1 MPDTIRILCVDDEVN
16 ILNTIRRQLCDMD
29 VDVYSTL
36 SAEEGLQFMRRA
48 GRVHV
53 VISDYRM
60 TGMNGIEFLASVSHE
75 WPATTR
81 ILLSGFADVNTV
93 QEALAQGQLFA
104 LLHKP
109 WKAAELIKTIT
120 EAIALSLEKQHHLFP
135 PISE

>member
-1 MPDTIRILCVDDEVN
+1 MPDKIRILCVDDEVN

-29 VDVYSTL
+29 IDVHSAL
-36 SAEEGLQFMRRA
+36 SAEEGLQFMRRT

-53 VISDYRM
+53 VVSDYRM
-60 TGMNGIEFLASVSHE
+60 TGMNGIEFLTSVLHE

-93 QEALAQGQLFA
+93 QEALAHGQLFA

-120 EAIALSLEKQHHLFP
+120 EAISLSHEKQHTLFP

>member
-1 MPDTIRILCVDDEVN
+1 MPDKIRILCVDDEVN

-29 VDVYSTL
+29 IDVHSAL
-36 SAEEGLQFMRRA
+36 SAEEGLQFMRRTDP
-48 GRVHV
+48 VHV

-60 TGMNGIEFLASVSHE
+60 PGMNGIEFLTSVLRE

-81 ILLSGFADVNTV
+81 ILLSGFADVDTV

-109 WKAAELIKTIT
+109 WKAAELIKTIA
-120 EAIALSLEKQHHLFP
+120 EAIALSLEKQHTLFP
-135 PISE
+135 TISE